1 MNEVVCSFCS
11 SVCKILTDNLAECPT
26 CEEIFEIED
35 TLPPKTIRTK
45 PSRKVEENLLDG
57 F

>member
-1 MNEVVCSFCS
+1 MSEIVCPYCKCT
-11 SVCKILTDNLAECPT
+11 CKILTNNLAECVT

-35 TLPPKTIRTK
+35 SLPPKTIRTK